1 MLVICDNNINKPGI
15 NVKTLDPE
23 LLIFLD
29 DRNSELIRKVYKYRI
44 KLQSLNFLKVGPY
57 RILENIVY
65 NEVENYCVEIRDDI
79 IKWRSHPDMI
89 AYVLENKQHKYHLV
103 ETYRAKHTVSEIQ
116 INGYNLI
123 IISGDHDYYI

>member
-1 MLVICDNNINKPGI
+1 MINNTNNPDI

-44 KLQSLNFLKVGPY
+44 KLQSLKILKVSPY
-57 RILENIVY
+57 RILGNIVY
-65 NEVENYCVEIRDDI
+65 NEVEDYCVEIRDDI
-79 IKWRSHPDMI
+79 IKWRSHLDMI
-89 AYVLENKQHKYHLV
+89 AYVLENVQYKYHLV
-103 ETYRAKHTVSEIQ
+103 EIKARDTMSEIQ

-123 IISGDHDYYI
+123 IIPGYHVYYI